1 MARSTTLCG
10 TEAGGREL
18 NRAVMAQPRSAGA
31 WAGLVVR
38 RHCLCNFVLCGAVA
52 TSPPCIPSPGQRHGS
67 S

>member
-38 RHCLCNFVLCGAVA
+38 RHCLCNFSFAA
-52 TSPPCIPSPGQRHGS
+52 R
-67 S
+67 